1 MRSLRCH
8 PWPSIHPLPLT
19 PLKSVPAFLPSFLH
33 PRHVASRH
41 PSLARFRRRRSSVRA
56 RRLRK
61 CILLPQLVY
70 VGMIHHQK
78 RDYCTLHS
86 ARRNNADALERK
98 KGGTRKRSDRWR
110 GQKTVRKWGG
120 REGKGK
126 AARGRLSG
134 GRKDYGSGDR
144 CLVATTQYHSL
155 LLFWY

>member
-1 MRSLRCH
+1 MCPTYASQICPR
-8 PWPSIHPLPLT
+8 
-19 PLKSVPAFLPSFLH
+19 LPSFLH

-110 GQKTVRKWGG
+110 GQKNSPQMGRAGG
-120 REGKGK
+120 EGQGSERSAFRRPK
-126 AARGRLSG
+126 RLRVGRSMLS
-134 GRKDYGSGDR
+134 
-144 CLVATTQYHSL
+144 CHHSIPL